1 MLNIALEGLGIIL
14 HFLVDVFLFLAK
26 GGIFLGALL
35 LKLSWK
41 FIKCA
46 WNFFFSE
53 DKKYYNP
60 KKYAVQSKK

>member
-26 GGIFLGALL
+26 GGIFLGALI

-46 WNFFFSE
+46 WNLFCKK
-53 DKKYYNP
+53 DKNYYP
-60 KKYAVQSKK
+60 KKYAIQSKK

>member
-35 LKLSWK
+35 LKLLWK
-41 FIKCA
+41 FIRCT

-60 KKYAVQSKK
+60 KKYAVQYKK